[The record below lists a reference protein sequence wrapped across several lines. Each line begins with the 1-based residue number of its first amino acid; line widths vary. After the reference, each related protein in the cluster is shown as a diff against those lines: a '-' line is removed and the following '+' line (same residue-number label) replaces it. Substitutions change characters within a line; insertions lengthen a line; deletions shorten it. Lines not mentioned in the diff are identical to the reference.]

1 MQLSGRRAVN
11 ILTLTKENFDKTVAE
26 NELIVVDFWADWCIP
41 CRNFAPIFAKVAE
54 KYPDITFGKINTE
67 EQSQLAADFNIR
79 SIPTLMVIRQKI
91 MVFFEAGVLPMS
103 ALDDLIQQAKG
114 LDMEQV
120 KKQLGEGKI

>member
-1 MQLSGRRAVN
+1 MS

-41 CRNFAPIFAKVAE
+41 CRNFAPIFATVAE
-54 KYPDITFGKINTE
+54 KYPDIIFGKINTE
-67 EQSQLAADFNIR
+67 EESQLATDFNIR

-91 MVFFEAGVLPMS
+91 MIFFESGVLPMS

-120 KKQLGEGKI
+120 KKQLGEGAK